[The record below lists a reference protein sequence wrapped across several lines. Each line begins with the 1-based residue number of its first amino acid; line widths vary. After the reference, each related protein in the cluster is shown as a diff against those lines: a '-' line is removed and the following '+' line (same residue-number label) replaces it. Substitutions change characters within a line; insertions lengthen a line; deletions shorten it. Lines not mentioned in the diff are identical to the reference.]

1 LGECPLRI
9 KFNKL
14 FVICKQQ
21 NWDVARVLDEGGIN
35 LSFRRNFGREEIV
48 ECEELERELE
58 HVTLSDRED
67 SIRWAMS
74 LNGQF
79 STSSLYRHCS
89 SGVVDV
95 RMEELWRSKLPLKIK
110 NFLWLVFSGRIQT
123 MDNLKKKR
131 WKGEEKC

>member
-48 ECEELERELE
+48 ECEELERE
-58 HVTLSDRED
+58 S
-67 SIRWAMS
+67 
-74 LNGQF
+74 
-79 STSSLYRHCS
+79 
-89 SGVVDV
+89 
-95 RMEELWRSKLPLKIK
+95 
-110 NFLWLVFSGRIQT
+110 
-123 MDNLKKKR
+123 
-131 WKGEEKC
+131 